1 MAEFE
6 LSKVFSEVDRM
17 PDPVTLVAAMD
28 ATAQWEA
35 VRELR
40 DITAGWLRVGPG
52 ASVLDV
58 GCGPGDMVLGFA
70 RVTGPGGRAV
80 GIDAST
86 VMLDA
91 ARRRA
96 AAAGGTAEFD
106 VGDAQALAFP
116 DDTFDACRSE
126 RTFQWLSDPER
137 ALAEMIRVTRPG
149 GTVVVIDSDWETFA
163 FEHPDRVVT
172 RKIVDFI
179 GRSRGDQ
186 MTVGRRLRGLFRRAG
201 LHDVRVAAR
210 VALLTQWDP
219 DVDPSPPGLMPLG
232 EFTAM
237 LAGVGVLTDD
247 EARSW
252 VAQAMQLARD
262 DGLCVSLTMYA
273 AGGTK
278 PVP

>member
-1 MAEFE
+1 MAE
-6 LSKVFSEVDRM
+6 LDVSKVFADVDRM
-17 PDPVTLVAAMD
+17 PEPESLVDGMD
-28 ATAQWEA
+28 ATSRWEA

-58 GCGPGDMVLGFA
+58 GCGPGDMVIGFA
-70 RVTGPGGRAV
+70 QTVGPSGRAV
-80 GIDAST
+80 GIDASS

-96 AAAGGTAEFD
+96 AAAGARAEFD

-149 GTVVVIDSDWETFA
+149 GTIVVIDTDWASFS
-163 FEHPDRVVT
+163 FEHPDRVVN
-172 RKIVDFI
+172 RKILDYMDENRPGYTI
-179 GRSRGDQ
+179 
-186 MTVGRRLRGLFRRAG
+186 GRRLRGLFRRSG
-201 LHDVRVAAR
+201 LEDVTLAAR
-210 VALLTQWDP
+210 AALLTEWDP
-219 DVDPSPPGLMPLG
+219 DTQPGPPGLMPLAMFMESLVRDG
-232 EFTAM
+232 ALTADEASSW
-237 LAGVGVLTDD
+237 LAG
-247 EARSW
+247 
-252 VAQAMQLARD
+252 AMQLARD
-262 DGLCVSLTMYA
+262 GDLCVSLTIHA

-278 PVP
+278 PAP